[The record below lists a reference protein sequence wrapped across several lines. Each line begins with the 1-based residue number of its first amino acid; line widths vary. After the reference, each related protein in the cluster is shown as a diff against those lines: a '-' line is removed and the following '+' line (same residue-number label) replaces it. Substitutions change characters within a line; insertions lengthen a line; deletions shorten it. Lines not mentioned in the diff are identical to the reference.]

1 MLKPDLA
8 DLASLSSQFTS
19 IISECLPGLQA
30 HYPIVLIYICVLES
44 GCWACMAS
52 VLYTKSSHQP
62 LSSLLVLLIGIIY
75 FGLGGFE
82 IGVSCNLGWS
92 PAHQVS

>member
-1 MLKPDLA
+1 MLKADLA

-19 IISECLPGLQA
+19 VISECLPGLQA
-30 HYPIVLIYICVLES
+30 GYPIVLIYIHVLGS
-44 GCWACMAS
+44 GCWTCMAS

-62 LSSLLVLLIGIIY
+62 LGSLLVLLIGIIY

-82 IGVSCNLGWS
+82 IGSHVI
-92 PAHQVS
+92 